1 MDNLAKKHRKKTPY
15 ATTTLLIVVVLLLF
29 FTRHLQ
35 PTSDQPTQEALALTP
50 HTSSEILALQ
60 PHAQQSDSK
69 NSTPVTSIPAAE
81 AWVLNT

>member
-15 ATTTLLIVVVLLLF
+15 ATTTLLIAIVLLLF
-29 FTRHLQ
+29 FTRHLH
-35 PTSDQPTQEALALTP
+35 PTPDQPTQEALTLTP
-50 HTSSEILALQ
+50 HTNSEILAFQ
-60 PHAQQSDSK
+60 PHEQQDKSK